1 MQLSMLKTLMLHW
14 MTGSTWLLPIRTHR
28 TGDGA
33 SSNHPIPVG
42 GQWSSNMLCSSA
54 SFFIAAFRAYVI
66 GWGDGGDDGFVNLKQ
81 IAAVIWDPSQLFAT
95 WILGVR
101 NPTIIRNMLL
111 KAGMDL
117 DTKNPSPHFWSTKP
131 LWQSSGAFPP
141 FAWSW
146 SHPNG
151 TNGCKKTSLVAQMM
165 CIEILIYSYP
175 MSGLF
180 MVIFLHVPS
189 KTTHMCAFSII
200 SPWIQSSNHPNLPV
214 EGRLDHHR
222 PDLQISSSLS
232 TGIL

>member
-1 MQLSMLKTLMLHW
+1 MRGWRGWQLCQPETNCWCNLRSKPTLCHMDSW
-14 MTGSTWLLPIRTHR
+14 SGE
-28 TGDGA
+28 
-33 SSNHPIPVG
+33 SNNYTQHV
-42 GQWSSNMLCSSA
+42 
-54 SFFIAAFRAYVI
+54 V
-66 GWGDGGDDGFVNLKQ
+66 
-81 IAAVIWDPSQLFAT
+81 
-95 WILGVR
+95 
-101 NPTIIRNMLL
+101 
-111 KAGMDL
+111 KADMDL
-117 DTKNPSPHFWSTKP
+117 DTKNPSPHFWTTKP
-131 LWQSSGAFPP
+131 LWQASGAFPP

-151 TNGCKKTSLVAQMM
+151 KNGCKKTSLVAQMM

-214 EGRLDHHR
+214 EGRLDHRR